1 MTEHQLATRDQRGL
15 QTLFEEANHA
25 MIQFVSQVWPSS
37 GENACSPRP
46 VQTRLHV
53 VADFEGVDAF
63 RVSREAATRGVEA
76 TPLAAYFAGR
86 ARAVNGLVLG
96 FGAVRPDAVSRGMER
111 LGAAIAAASRK

>member
-1 MTEHQLATRDQRGL
+1 
-15 QTLFEEANHA
+15 
-25 MIQFVSQVWPSS
+25 
-37 GENACSPRP
+37 
-46 VQTRLHV
+46 
-53 VADFEGVDAF
+53 
-63 RVSREAATRGVEA
+63 VEA